1 MSLKSRFATS
11 VALPFAFVVLFTAGL
26 LAAALPAVP
35 ETVETITPSELRM
48 HLEFLASDELGGRYT
63 LSPSF
68 AIAARYLAS
77 HLKGYGFAGG
87 AKDGTFLQTFEVLST
102 KADSSKTRLEL
113 TMDGKA
119 EGLKL
124 GEDFVTAIDSTSGDA
139 AGEIVFLG
147 SGISAPEQG
156 HDDYKGVDVKGKIVL
171 LVAANPAG
179 LDIEHLERDE
189 EGSAAAAEHG
199 AAGVLTLPPQR
210 FLENMRKKSVMQ
222 AIAGRER
229 ITLAPPEG
237 KRLPMLTLGPDLS
250 EKLLRVAG
258 LDLKKAYEMAQRK
271 EAVKPVIL
279 KASAQMEVALIETRT
294 TTQNV
299 VGILPGTDPKLKDEY
314 VVFSAHYDHLKT
326 GSNGEIY
333 HGADD
338 DGSGTSAVLTIA
350 HAMAK
355 DRPKRSVMV
364 VFHAGEEM
372 GLLGSSFNTDVAPA
386 VPLQKIVADF
396 NIDMIGRSKP
406 QGDMAPAD
414 EHLTDANTV
423 YLVGADRISPELN
436 TISEQ
441 TNQQFQKLKLDYYYN
456 DPANPERIYYRSDHW
471 NYARHG
477 IPVIFYFDGTHV
489 DYHRPTDTVDKI
501 DFEKMTKVTRL
512 VFETGW
518 RVAELDHR
526 LALGERD

>member
-1 MSLKSRFATS
+1 MFQRSRFAAR
-11 VALPFAFVVLFTAGL
+11 VAPPLVCLLIFTAGVV
-26 LAAALPAVP
+26 AATLPPVP
-35 ETVETITPSELRM
+35 ESVETITSAELRM
-48 HLEFLASDELGGRYT
+48 HVEFLASDELGGRYT

-77 HLKGYGFAGG
+77 HLKGYGFTGG
-87 AKDGTFLQTFEVLST
+87 GKDGSFLQTFEVLST
-102 KADSSKTRLEL
+102 KADPAKTQLEL
-113 TMDGKA
+113 TIDGKS
-119 EGLKL
+119 ESSKL
-124 GEDFVTAIDSTSGDA
+124 GEDFLTGVDSATGEA
-139 AGEIVFLG
+139 AGQIVFLG
-147 SGISAPEQG
+147 AGISTPEQG

-171 LVAANPAG
+171 LVSANPVG
-179 LDIEHLERDE
+179 LDIEHIGRDQ
-189 EGSAAAAEHG
+189 EGSSAAAGHG
-199 AAGVLTLPPQR
+199 AAGVLVVPAQR
-210 FLENMRKKSVMQ
+210 FLENMRKKTVMQ
-222 AIAGRER
+222 SIAGRER
-229 ITLAPPEG
+229 VALAPSQE
-237 KRLPMLTLGPDLS
+237 RRIPMLMLGPELS
-250 EKLLRVAG
+250 EKLLRAAG
-258 LDLKKAYEMAQRK
+258 MDLNQAFESAKRK
-271 EAVKPVIL
+271 EAVKPVLI
-279 KASAQMEVALIETRT
+279 KASARMAVALLETRT

-299 VGILPGTDPKLKDEY
+299 VGILPGSDPRLKEEY

-338 DGSGTSAVLTIA
+338 DGSGTSAVLAIA
-350 HAMAK
+350 HAMSK
-355 DRPKRSVMV
+355 ERPKRSVMV

-372 GLLGSSFNTDVAPA
+372 GLLGSSYNTDVHPA

-406 QGDMAPAD
+406 QGDTAAAD
-414 EHLTDANTV
+414 EHLTDSNTV
-423 YLVGADRISPELN
+423 YLVGSDRISPELHG
-436 TISEQ
+436 ISEE
-441 TNQQFQKLKLDYYYN
+441 TNQQFQKMKLDYYYN

-501 DFEKMTKVTRL
+501 DFEKMMKVTRL

-526 LALGERD
+526 LSVSKTN